1 MKIELRYAEFH
12 SPVFS
17 SGKNFGMKLDCK
29 KAGVRL
35 WLDTETRMVSMLYN
49 NNLDWFET
57 WHSAQPL
64 DQSKYISELIGQPET
79 QAPTEPRK
87 PGRPRVRD
95 IQGE

>member
-1 MKIELRYAEFH
+1 
-12 SPVFS
+12 
-17 SGKNFGMKLDCK
+17 
-29 KAGVRL
+29 
-35 WLDTETRMVSMLYN
+35 MLYN
-49 NNLDWFET
+49 NNIDWFET

-64 DQSKYISELIGQPET
+64 DQSKYISELTGQPET